1 VCILSALRRYILYHE
16 EQLTLG
22 QMLSVE
28 DAILSEEAI
37 ADGWVEGLLHAN
49 PPF

>member
-1 VCILSALRRYILYHE
+1 
-16 EQLTLG
+16 
-22 QMLSVE
+22 MLSVE